1 MKKDFM
7 SPKCFLNAKHNAASP
22 KGFGENGFD
31 RPKMDV
37 GDAQKLLESLKKNGL
52 EGEDE
57 RALDIVRMHFAF
69 GVGHRCV
76 CERPL
81 GTGKRPPQIEGF

>member
-7 SPKCFLNAKHNAASP
+7 SPKCFLNAKHNAVSP

-52 EGEDE
+52 
-57 RALDIVRMHFAF
+57 
-69 GVGHRCV
+69 
-76 CERPL
+76 
-81 GTGKRPPQIEGF
+81 

>member
-7 SPKCFLNAKHNAASP
+7 SPKCFLNAKHNAVSP

-57 RALDIVRMHFAF
+57 RALDIEISGETTPSIPTNLTHPFS
-69 GVGHRCV
+69 G
-76 CERPL
+76 
-81 GTGKRPPQIEGF
+81 